1 MATCP
6 CVLWKGMGESCR
18 LDMNDTI
25 IKDKKAADEYDLQA
39 HLTHWHAPE
48 VVFGLAYEY
57 VNAGESLLDLGI
69 GSGLSSIPFHK
80 AGLHIYGLDGSS
92 EVLQVC
98 AAKGFTVEL
107 TTHDLRNLPLP
118 YASRSFDHVICVAV
132 LNSFKELGP
141 LFGDVSRIMKNQGIF
156 AFTTEERKPGQDDH
170 YAINP
175 VEVSEKPDVETAVML
190 YRHGDVTISETL
202 ERSGFSPLKTLEFLA
217 FKYPAE
223 NTDIYFKA
231 TVARKR

>member
-1 MATCP
+1 M
-6 CVLWKGMGESCR
+6 S
-18 LDMNDTI
+18 DTI

-39 HLTHWHAPE
+39 SATHWHAPE
-48 VVFGLAYEY
+48 VVFGLVYEF

-98 AAKGFTVEL
+98 AAKGFAVEL
-107 TTHDLRNLPLP
+107 KQHDLRDLPLP
-118 YASRSFDHVICVAV
+118 YTYNSFDHIICVAV
-132 LNSFKELGP
+132 LNSFKELGS
-141 LFGDVSRIMKNQGIF
+141 LFDDVSRIVKKDGIF
-156 AFTTEERKPGQDDH
+156 AFTTEERKTGQEDH

-175 VEVSEKPDVETAVML
+175 VEVSEKPDAETAVTL
-190 YRHGDVTISETL
+190 YRHSDATISETL
-202 ERSGFSPLKTLEFLA
+202 ERSGFSLLKSLEFLA